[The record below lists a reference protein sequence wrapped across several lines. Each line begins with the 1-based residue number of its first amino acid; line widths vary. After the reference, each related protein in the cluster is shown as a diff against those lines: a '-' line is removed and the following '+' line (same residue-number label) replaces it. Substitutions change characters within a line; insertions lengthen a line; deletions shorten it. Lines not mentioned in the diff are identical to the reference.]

1 MQRLYIAIFISPL
14 YLLVRKAGIIFTM
27 SKRVSLI
34 DLERKK
40 SGSRAVYYI
49 FFGLFFIV
57 TLATIYH
64 FFTQTSSI
72 IPAKTIV
79 ATPTPFPGLFSPNQQ
94 YRALRI
100 NNQFQIFEGNS
111 DKLVFKIFDRNGQY
125 LPEKWAD
132 DSRSLV
138 YKLELTDSSSF
149 GLIYLNQNNVFV
161 ANPNAIAH
169 NNCSF
174 YSWAPDNKKIIFYG
188 HISDSPCLGTL
199 IEFNSKFS
207 VRNLGINATK
217 NSQTYQSVENAF
229 WDSDSKKLN
238 INLSI
243 GKLNNGLDKNPR
255 TETKIIGL

>member
-1 MQRLYIAIFISPL
+1 M
-14 YLLVRKAGIIFTM
+14 TH
-27 SKRVSLI
+27 RVSLI

-40 SGSRAVYYI
+40 SGSHAVYYI
-49 FFGLFFIV
+49 FFSLFFIV
-57 TLATIYH
+57 TLATFYH
-64 FFTQTSSI
+64 FFLQKYFVILKNKVVTTVLL
-72 IPAKTIV
+72 PTI
-79 ATPTPFPGLFSPNQQ
+79 TPSPTPLPGLFSPNQR

-125 LPEKWAD
+125 FPEKWAD

-138 YKLELTDSSSF
+138 YKLELDDSVSF
-149 GLIYLNQNNVFV
+149 GLIYLNQNSVFV
-161 ANPNAIAH
+161 ANPDAVAH

-188 HISDSPCLGTL
+188 HIGDSPCLGTL

-207 VRNLGINATK
+207 VRNLGINAIK
-217 NSQTYQSVENAF
+217 NGQIYQSVENAF

-243 GKLNNGLDKNPR
+243 GKFNNGLDKNPR